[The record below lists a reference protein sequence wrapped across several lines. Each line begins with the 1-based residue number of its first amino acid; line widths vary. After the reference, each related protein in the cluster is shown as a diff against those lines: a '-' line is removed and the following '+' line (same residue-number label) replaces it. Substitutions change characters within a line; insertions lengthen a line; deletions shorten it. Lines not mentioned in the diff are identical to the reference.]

1 VTAPPDGEAGMV
13 TAETAVA
20 LPALAAALLLVLGVL
35 RAGTVQLR
43 ATDAARL
50 AAAAVAR
57 GVPAAE
63 LPGRLAGALPAGAAL
78 TVTRPGADLV
88 RADVSVRVRAAGP
101 VPLDLPLT
109 ASSVALVEPGVP

>member
-1 VTAPPDGEAGMV
+1 
-13 TAETAVA
+13 
-20 LPALAAALLLVLGVL
+20 
-35 RAGTVQLR
+35 
-43 ATDAARL
+43 
-50 AAAAVAR
+50 
-57 GVPAAE
+57 
-63 LPGRLAGALPAGAAL
+63 GALPAGAAL